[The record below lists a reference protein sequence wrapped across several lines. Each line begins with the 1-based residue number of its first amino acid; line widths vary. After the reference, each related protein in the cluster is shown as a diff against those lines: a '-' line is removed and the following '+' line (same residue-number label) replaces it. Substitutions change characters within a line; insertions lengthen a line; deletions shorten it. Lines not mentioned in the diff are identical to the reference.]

1 VIYKSCVCALIAKP
15 LVTSRAFSPGHITG
29 IVETH
34 DSVNRQDLLHQGSK
48 GVGFSIDLGVTTT
61 VSLYDDFASSY
72 QIMINGRSVDDAEV
86 SRFVVEEYLRFIRR
100 PYHIR
105 IEHKTDIPIGFGLGS
120 SGAAALSLSFALNR
134 ALKVGLS
141 PEQAAQIAHSA
152 DVACRTGLGT
162 VIAEYSGGFEIRSF
176 SGAPGIGRISK
187 TKLNGYRAV
196 ILCMAPISTKLILSN
211 DPNFDSAFSGP
222 LPEGLRMASDISDF
236 LASSNQFASNV
247 GLTEGVC
254 KEPMEAWK
262 SDGFLSSVAL
272 FGATIFTLVPEELT
286 TKAEQSVGNFEGRL
300 ITCGIDN
307 IGARVL

>member
-1 VIYKSCVCALIAKP
+1 MCALIAKP
-15 LVTSRAFSPGHITG
+15 LAISRAFSPGHITG
-29 IVETH
+29 MVRTQ
-34 DSVNRQDLLHQGSK
+34 DSVNRQDVLHRGSE
-48 GVGFSIDLGVTTT
+48 GAGFSIDLGVTTT

-72 QIMINGRSVDDAEV
+72 QILINGRSVESAGV
-86 SRFVVEEYLRFIRR
+86 SRFVVEQYLRFIRR

-134 ALKVGLS
+134 ALKAGLG

-187 TKLNGYRAV
+187 TELNGYRAI
-196 ILCMAPISTKLILSN
+196 ILCMAPIYTKSILSN
-211 DPNFDSAFSGP
+211 DSRFDPASSGA
-222 LPEGLRMASDISDF
+222 LLEGLKMGNISDF
-236 LASSNQFASNV
+236 LASSNLFASSI

-262 SDGFLSSVAL
+262 SNGFLSSVAL
-272 FGATIFTLVPEELT
+272 FGATIFTLVPEELAS
-286 TKAEQSVGNFEGRL
+286 KAEQSIGNFKGQL

-307 IGARVL
+307 IGARVLQCAYE